1 MTSLQHNTEEPLPSQ
16 KPHRA
21 LVYYAAHV
29 VLGLSL
35 SVLGPTLPSLAKQTG
50 STLAQIGIIF
60 AANSLGGIAGS
71 MLGGLIYDRQRGHL
85 AFAAALLGMSVLLLG
100 MPLVTSRW
108 LLVVI
113 VLLLGAAGG
122 IVDVGG
128 NTLIVWLFGKKVGPY
143 MNAMHLFFGVGA
155 LLAPIL
161 ADRVIVATGE
171 IRWIY
176 WILALLA
183 LPVLVW
189 IVLVPSPSRPLSD
202 VREPNGGTPSLRR
215 YAMLVVLI
223 SVFFFLHTGTELS
236 YGGWIFSY
244 AVAIRIG
251 PDSIARLLNSAY
263 WGGFTLGRVISIP
276 LAMKLRP
283 QTMLLIDLIGAF
295 ASLSVMMLLPA
306 WPSAIWVGT
315 IGLGLSIA
323 SLFPTSLN
331 FAERRIPI
339 SGRVTGIFLVGANAG
354 AMTLPWV
361 IGQLFE
367 SIGPQSMIIVLGG
380 VVLLALGM
388 LLVIMRFSKR
398 FEDGVAA
405 V

>member
-1 MTSLQHNTEEPLPSQ
+1 M
-16 KPHRA
+16 
-21 LVYYAAHV
+21 
-29 VLGLSL
+29 
-35 SVLGPTLPSLAKQTG
+35 
-50 STLAQIGIIF
+50 
-60 AANSLGGIAGS
+60 
-71 MLGGLIYDRQRGHL
+71 
-85 AFAAALLGMSVLLLG
+85 
-100 MPLVTSRW
+100 
-108 LLVVI
+108 
-113 VLLLGAAGG
+113 
-122 IVDVGG
+122 
-128 NTLIVWLFGKKVGPY
+128 
-143 MNAMHLFFGVGA
+143 
-155 LLAPIL
+155 
-161 ADRVIVATGE
+161 
-171 IRWIY
+171 
-176 WILALLA
+176 
-183 LPVLVW
+183 
-189 IVLVPSPSRPLSD
+189 
-202 VREPNGGTPSLRR
+202 
-215 YAMLVVLI
+215 
-223 SVFFFLHTGTELS
+223 
-236 YGGWIFSY
+236 
-244 AVAIRIG
+244 
-251 PDSIARLLNSAY
+251 
-263 WGGFTLGRVISIP
+263 ISIP